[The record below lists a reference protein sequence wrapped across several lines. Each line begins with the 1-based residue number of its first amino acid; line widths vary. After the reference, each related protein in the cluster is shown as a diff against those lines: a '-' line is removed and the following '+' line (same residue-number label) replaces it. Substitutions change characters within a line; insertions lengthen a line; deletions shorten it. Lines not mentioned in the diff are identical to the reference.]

1 MTLLLSTHTNC
12 AGGNNRWEE
21 FVHGQARKWFV
32 MIYNWIYKNRNHPL
46 LLIKYEQLRN
56 NKALEMHKIL
66 EFLDIKFSIEEIQTR
81 IDNGFSTFHRRKN
94 NVTFEHFTIEQ
105 KQWVNSAIINATA
118 LTETLDFREY
128 LMDVYS

>member
-1 MTLLLSTHTNC
+1 
-12 AGGNNRWEE
+12 
-21 FVHGQARKWFV
+21 
-32 MIYNWIYKNRNHPL
+32 MIYNWIHKNRHQPL

-66 EFLDIKFSIEEIQTR
+66 KFLDIKFTIEEVQTR

-105 KQWVNSAIINATA
+105 KRWVNSAILNATA

-128 LMDVYS
+128 LINV